1 MIGMGTAGKKIIIA
15 TRNAGKK
22 REFAQMLAPLGYHVE
37 SLADH
42 PELPDIEET
51 GSTFIENAGIKAR
64 TAAEHL
70 RAAVIADDSGLAVEL
85 LDGAPGVYSARYAG
99 PGAADGT
106 NIRKLL
112 DELEQRGALDAP
124 IGEATLS
131 SGSTV
136 KLLSKAAF
144 ICAVVYYDPTMT
156 NGSDAMIVSEG
167 RLEGYIIDQPS
178 GSGGFGYDPV
188 FYVPQYGRTMAELSS
203 DEKNAISHRGQ
214 ALRQLL
220 DELRSRLV

>member
-1 MIGMGTAGKKIIIA
+1 MTDMGASSRKIVIA

-22 REFAQMLAPLGYHVE
+22 REFAQMLEPLGYSVQ

-42 PELPDIEET
+42 PELPDIGET

-64 TAAEHL
+64 AAAERL
-70 RAAVIADDSGLAVEL
+70 RVAVIADDSGLAVEL

-99 PGAADGT
+99 AGATDGA

-112 DELEQRGALDAP
+112 DELEERGALDAP
-124 IGEATLS
+124 LGEVTLE

-144 ICAVVYYDPTMT
+144 ICAIVYYDPTRT
-156 NGSDAMIVSEG
+156 DGSEAMIVSEG
-167 RLEGYIIDQPS
+167 RLEGYIVDQPA

-214 ALRQLL
+214 ALRLL
-220 DELRSRLV
+220 LEELRSRTG

>member
-1 MIGMGTAGKKIIIA
+1 
-15 TRNAGKK
+15 
-22 REFAQMLAPLGYHVE
+22 
-37 SLADH
+37 
-42 PELPDIEET
+42 
-51 GSTFIENAGIKAR
+51 
-64 TAAEHL
+64 
-70 RAAVIADDSGLAVEL
+70 VEL

-99 PGAADGT
+99 AGATDGA

-112 DELEQRGALDAP
+112 DELEERGALDAP
-124 IGEATLS
+124 LGEVTLE

-144 ICAVVYYDPTMT
+144 ICAIVYYDPTRT
-156 NGSDAMIVSEG
+156 DGSEAMIVSEG
-167 RLEGYIIDQPS
+167 RLEGYIVDQQA

-214 ALRQLL
+214 ALRLL
-220 DELRSRLV
+220 LEELRSRTG

>member
-1 MIGMGTAGKKIIIA
+1 VNGMGTGIRKIVVA
-15 TRNAGKK
+15 TRNTGKK
-22 REFAQMLAPLGYHVE
+22 REFAQMLEPLGYSVE

-64 TAAEHL
+64 VAAERLHT
-70 RAAVIADDSGLAVEL
+70 AVISDDSGLAVEL
-85 LDGAPGVYSARYAG
+85 LGGAPGVYSARYAG
-99 PGAADGT
+99 PGATDGA

-124 IGEATLS
+124 TGEATLA

-144 ICAVVYYDPTMT
+144 ICAIVYYDPTMT
-156 NGSDAMIVSEG
+156 EGSGAMIVSEG
-167 RLEGYIIDQPS
+167 RLEGYIVDQPA

-220 DELRSRLV
+220 DELRSRLM